1 MRLSITQSPDTT
13 FAIEVDESMVLGDLC
28 ALLELECNIPVPDQI
43 LMHDGKVLS
52 GAEQSL
58 KNLELKSGDMV
69 YIADKSRQPPPSA
82 AGGSSAQPPALPQR
96 ISQGQG
102 QLDPRLE
109 AHRQQVLGNPQLMRQ
124 LAISHPDIVRAA
136 QTDPAEFGRLLTQL
150 QDEQKNGQDE
160 RDREMERLNANPF
173 DIESQ
178 RKIEEMIRQ
187 ENVMRNMETAL
198 ELNPES
204 FASVAMLY
212 IDVVVNGTPIKALV
226 DSGAQATVMS
236 HSCAERC
243 GIMRLVDTR
252 FSGEARGVGK
262 AKILGR
268 VHNAELI
275 LGSQSLLCS
284 FTVMEGAHIGLLF
297 GLDMLRRH
305 QMCIDLRQNALVIG
319 EEVIEFLPEHLAP
332 KSMEDDD
339 NPASATPLA
348 TPPVAPPQPASE
360 QPGGMAASNLAQRQQ
375 YQQHQQHQQHQ
386 QPLQY
391 QYQPEQQQPLPPIH
405 SEEKIASVMA
415 LGVSRDEAIS
425 SLNRA
430 GGNPDIAASLIFS

>member
-1 MRLSITQSPDTT
+1 MRLSITQSDTT
-13 FAIEVDESMVLGDLC
+13 FTIEVDESMVLGDLC
-28 ALLELECNIPVPDQI
+28 ALLELECNIPVSDQT

-58 KNLELKSGDMV
+58 KDLELKSGDMV
-69 YIADKSRQPPPSA
+69 YIADKSRQPPP
-82 AGGSSAQPPALPQR
+82 PALPQR
-96 ISQGQG
+96 TSQGQG
-102 QLDPRLE
+102 QLDPQLE

-124 LAISHPDIVRAA
+124 LSMVHPGIVHAA
-136 QTDPAEFGRLLTQL
+136 QNDPAEFGRLLTQL
-150 QDEQKNGQDE
+150 QDEQRNGQDE

-173 DIESQ
+173 DIDSQ

-212 IDVVVNGTPIKALV
+212 IDVIVNGTPIKALV

-268 VHNAELI
+268 VHNAQLT
-275 LGSQSLLCS
+275 LGAQNLLCS

-339 NPASATPLA
+339 NPASATSVV
-348 TPPVAPPQPASE
+348 TPPVAPPQPAYE

-375 YQQHQQHQQHQ
+375 YQQHQQ
-386 QPLQY
+386 PLQY
-391 QYQPEQQQPLPPIH
+391 QYQPGQQLQPLPPTH

-415 LGVSRDEAIS
+415 LGVSREEAIS

>member
-1 MRLSITQSPDTT
+1 
-13 FAIEVDESMVLGDLC
+13 
-28 ALLELECNIPVPDQI
+28 
-43 LMHDGKVLS
+43 
-52 GAEQSL
+52 
-58 KNLELKSGDMV
+58 MV
-69 YIADKSRQPPPSA
+69 YIADKSRQPPLSTVA
-82 AGGSSAQPPALPQR
+82 GSSGQPPALPQR
-96 ISQGQG
+96 VGQG
-102 QLDPRLE
+102 QLDPLLE
-109 AHRQQVLGNPQLMRQ
+109 AQRQQVLNTPQLLRQ
-124 LAISHPDIVRAA
+124 LSILHPNIVRAA

-150 QDEQKNGQDE
+150 QLEQRNGQDE

-204 FASVAMLY
+204 FASVTMLY
-212 IDVVVNGTPIKALV
+212 IDVIVNGTPVKALV

-268 VHNAELI
+268 VHNAQLV
-275 LGSQSLLCS
+275 LGSQTLLCS

-305 QMCIDLRQNALVIG
+305 QMCIDLKQNALIIG
-319 EEVIEFLPEHLAP
+319 EELIEFLPEHLAP
-332 KSMEDDD
+332 KGIVDDD
-339 NPASATPLA
+339 NPASATPLVS
-348 TPPVAPPQPASE
+348 PPAAPQQSALE
-360 QPGGMAASNLAQRQQ
+360 QPVGVAASDLAQRQQ
-375 YQQHQQHQQHQ
+375 YQQHQQYQPPQPQPQQQHA
-386 QPLQY
+386 LS
-391 QYQPEQQQPLPPIH
+391 H
-405 SEEKIASVMA
+405 SEETISSVMA
-415 LGVSRDEAIS
+415 LGVSRDEAIRH
-425 SLNRA
+425 LDVA

>member
-1 MRLSITQSPDTT
+1 CD
-13 FAIEVDESMVLGDLC
+13 
-28 ALLELECNIPVPDQI
+28 IPVPEQV
-43 LMHDGKVLS
+43 LMHDGKVVS
-52 GAEQSL
+52 GADRSL
-58 KNLELKSGDMV
+58 KDLSLKSGDMV
-69 YIADKSRQPPPSA
+69 YITEKSHQPPLT
-82 AGGSSAQPPALPQR
+82 GSSSGVPPALPQR
-96 ISQGQG
+96 AAAAPSG
-102 QLDPRLE
+102 QLSPQQAIAPPGQLSPQLE
-109 AHRQQVLGNPQLMRQ
+109 AHRQQVLNNPQLMRQ
-124 LAISHPDIVRAA
+124 LSLAHPDIVRAA
-136 QTDPAEFGRLLTQL
+136 QNDPAEFGRLLERL
-150 QDEQKNGQDE
+150 QEEQQHGQDE

-187 ENVMRNMETAL
+187 ENVLRNMETAL

-212 IDVVVNGTPIKALV
+212 IDVIVNGTPIKALV

-268 VHNAELI
+268 VHNAQLV
-275 LGSQSLLCS
+275 LGSQTLLCS

-305 QMCIDLRQNALVIG
+305 QMCIDLKQNALVIG
-319 EEVIEFLPEHLAP
+319 DEIIEFLPEHLAP
-332 KSMEDDD
+332 KGMQDDD
-339 NPASATPLA
+339 NPASSSSVEVPAVV
-348 TPPVAPPQPASE
+348 TPPVAPPQSSVLV
-360 QPGGMAASNLAQRQQ
+360 QPGGMAATNLAQRQRYQ
-375 YQQHQQHQQHQ
+375 YQQQTA
-386 QPLQY
+386 
-391 QYQPEQQQPLPPIH
+391 PPPPAQNVPSY
-405 SEEKIASVMA
+405 SEETISAVMA
-415 LGVSRDEAIS
+415 LGVSREEAINH
-425 SLNRA
+425 LDMA

>member
-1 MRLSITQSPDTT
+1 MRLSISQSADTT
-13 FAIEVDESMVLGDLC
+13 FTIEVDESMVLGDLC
-28 ALLELECNIPVPDQI
+28 ALLELECNIPVPNQI
-43 LMHDGKVLS
+43 LMHEGRVVS

-58 KNLELKSGDMV
+58 KDLGLKSGNMV
-69 YIADKSRQPPPSA
+69 YIADKARQAPPTS
-82 AGGSSAQPPALPQR
+82 SSAYPPALPQR
-96 ISQGQG
+96 AGGPG
-102 QLDPRLE
+102 QLSAQLE
-109 AHRQQVLGNPQLMRQ
+109 AHRQQVLNNPQLMRQ
-124 LAISHPDIVRAA
+124 LSLAHPDIVQAA
-136 QTDPAEFGRLLTQL
+136 QNDPAEFGRLLLLL
-150 QDEQKNGQDE
+150 QAEQQSGQDE

-187 ENVMRNMETAL
+187 ENVLRNMETAL

-268 VHNAELI
+268 VHNAQLV

-305 QMCIDLRQNALVIG
+305 QMCIDLKQNALVIG
-319 EEVIEFLPEHLAP
+319 DEIIEFLPEHLAP
-332 KSMEDDD
+332 KTMQDDD
-339 NPASATPLA
+339 NPASSVPAMI
-348 TPPVAPPQPASE
+348 TPPAPPTQPTLA
-360 QPGGMAASNLAQRQQ
+360 QPGGMAATNLAQRQQ
-375 YQQHQQHQQHQ
+375 YQQV
-386 QPLQY
+386 
-391 QYQPEQQQPLPPIH
+391 QQQQQSTPSY
-405 SEEKIASVMA
+405 SEETISAVMA
-415 LGVSRDEAIS
+415 LGVSRDEAIRH
-425 SLNRA
+425 LDVA